1 VGMYKIKENI
11 KSYKKILTIYE
22 KCNWK
27 AYTNDKERLIRAIE
41 NSDYNISVWD
51 KKKLIGFSR
60 IITDNEHILY
70 LQDILV
76 LPGYQNMGI
85 GSKMLKKIVEKY
97 SHIRQK
103 VLIADKSKLLK
114 NFYLKN
120 EFKLIKDYPVNC
132 FIRLE
137 NYDVN

>member
-1 VGMYKIKENI
+1 MYKIKENI

>member
-1 VGMYKIKENI
+1 MFKIKENI
-11 KSYKKILTIYE
+11 KSYKKILNIYE

-27 AYTNDKERLIRAIE
+27 AYTNDKKRLIRAIE

-76 LPGYQNMGI
+76 LPDYQSMGV

-103 VLIADKSKLLK
+103 VLIADKSKLLE

-120 EFKLIKDYPVNC
+120 KFKLIKDYPVNC

-137 NYDVN
+137 NYDEN